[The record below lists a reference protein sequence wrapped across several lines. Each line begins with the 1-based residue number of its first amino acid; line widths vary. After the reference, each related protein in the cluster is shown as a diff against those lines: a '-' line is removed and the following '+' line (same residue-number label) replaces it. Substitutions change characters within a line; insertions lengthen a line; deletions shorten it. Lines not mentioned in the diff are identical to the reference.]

1 MELRHLRY
9 FVTVAEE
16 LHFGRAAALLHIAQ
30 PPLSQQIKALEAE
43 LGVRL
48 FWRSSRR
55 VQLTPAGAVFLEG
68 ARRTLAEAG
77 ETVRSAR
84 AAAGGER
91 ATIVVGFVD
100 SSVYSFLPRILRAFL
115 ESHPTVR
122 VRTRALTSAQQIDA
136 LERGDIH
143 VGILRPARASPRI
156 AVQELGRESLV
167 VALTRGHPL
176 TSLDRIRIDDLKG
189 EPLVFFQRELVP
201 SVYDLIM
208 GMFLRA
214 GQTPHIVQE
223 AGEQHTL
230 IALVAAG
237 IGYTIT
243 AEGLQ
248 DWGTRD
254 VVYRPLAHPAAW
266 VSMNIAARRYSRSEP
281 VASFIDSAMAT
292 VATPR

>member
-1 MELRHLRY
+1 M
-9 FVTVAEE
+9 TVAEE
-16 LHFGRAAALLHIAQ
+16 LHFGRAAAILHIAQ

-43 LGVRL
+43 LGVKL

-55 VQLTPAGAVFLEG
+55 VELTGAGVAFLDG

-77 ETVRSAR
+77 EAARSAR

-100 SSVYSFLPRILRAFL
+100 SSVYSFLPDILRAFMA
-115 ESHPTVR
+115 SHPTVR
-122 VRTRALTSAQQIDA
+122 VKTRALTSAQQIDA
-136 LERGDIH
+136 LERGDIQ
-143 VGILRPARASPRI
+143 VGILRPARASSRI
-156 AVQELGRESLV
+156 VVQELGREALV

-176 TSLDRIRIDDLKG
+176 TGLDRVQIKDLQG

-208 GMFLRA
+208 GMFHRA
-214 GQTPHIVQE
+214 GQMPHIVQE

-237 IGYTIT
+237 IGYSIT

-266 VSMNIAARRYSRSEP
+266 VAMNIASKRSSHSEP

-292 VATPR
+292 VAARR